1 MVTIKKALFF
11 FGFFCFF
18 FNGDGHDKKGAATR
32 KNKEKN
38 EYAMEMLTMKVP
50 SQARKKK
57 KKINKEKKKK
67 YSGGKERDTL
77 TRGGCGR
84 CQGCY
89 ISRSL
94 LRYE

>member
-1 MVTIKKALFF
+1 MVTIKKALF
-11 FGFFCFF
+11 FF

-57 KKINKEKKKK
+57 KNNK
-67 YSGGKERDTL
+67 
-77 TRGGCGR
+77 
-84 CQGCY
+84 
-89 ISRSL
+89 
-94 LRYE
+94 

>member
-32 KNKEKN
+32 KNKGKN

-50 SQARKKK
+50 SQTRKKK
-57 KKINKEKKKK
+57 KRKKRKKKRK
-67 YSGGKERDTL
+67 NN
-77 TRGGCGR
+77 
-84 CQGCY
+84 
-89 ISRSL
+89 
-94 LRYE
+94 